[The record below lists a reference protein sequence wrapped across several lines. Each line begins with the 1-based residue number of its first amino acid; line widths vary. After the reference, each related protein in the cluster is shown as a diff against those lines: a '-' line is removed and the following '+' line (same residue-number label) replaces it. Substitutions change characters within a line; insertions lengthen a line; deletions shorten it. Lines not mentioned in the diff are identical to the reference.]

1 MFAKTLF
8 VVALTIFCGS
18 LIGCARPIAGPS
30 DDQPG
35 LAQPDLAQPGGVLS
49 ELPIEAKRLYW
60 RTNELRTRAGLR
72 PLELRAELCVL
83 ARQQV
88 ATMIEQGQ
96 LTNFSPAGEDVAG
109 RLIAEGIEWTV
120 CAENVGRFRGQGD
133 VVDAMMKKWQANAA
147 DRENILHE
155 LCRQTGLAIVK
166 DDKTNNWYA
175 AQIFL
180 RQSLFWEK

>member
-1 MFAKTLF
+1 
-8 VVALTIFCGS
+8 
-18 LIGCARPIAGPS
+18 
-30 DDQPG
+30 
-35 LAQPDLAQPGGVLS
+35 
-49 ELPIEAKRLYW
+49 
-60 RTNELRTRAGLR
+60 
-72 PLELRAELCVL
+72 LCVL